1 MSLPRW
7 IIDQRLGLISNMHG
21 ARHSSRRSMS
31 QIFLGMFFSVL
42 VFWNTVL
49 FMASISNPET
59 PFSLSISTINN
70 LMFINI
76 KAQIKTPNKNLNKKP
91 KQIKV
96 SAVVQQLPLPF
107 LSLIC
112 WFGNCVC
119 IKTADVL
126 NLPQQLS
133 SIILLSLLKLF
144 MFMFIN

>member
-1 MSLPRW
+1 
-7 IIDQRLGLISNMHG
+7 
-21 ARHSSRRSMS
+21 
-31 QIFLGMFFSVL
+31 
-42 VFWNTVL
+42 
-49 FMASISNPET
+49 MASISNPET

-126 NLPQQLS
+126 NLPQRLS